1 MLRSGSLLLSL
12 VVLVG
17 CGATTRSRGSNGQED
32 ARRTYTGRVMYE
44 ARHATPSGASREIE
58 VRPARHVVVEA
69 LDEDGEVVGKTATAA
84 DGSFTL
90 GASID
95 AVSVRVR
102 ARIESP
108 FDIAVTRDPL
118 GEVDHSLEAPL
129 PEPHLFL
136 EITATDASV
145 EGHAGAFHILDTE
158 LRGLEAVQRW
168 TGQTLPPVYTYWG
181 RGVTTAWSYF
191 RGERPAESGRFCLEI
206 LGGEPGRQSVTD
218 TDEHDEAIILH
229 ELGHFVM
236 DRLST
241 DSSPGGNHPAGVL
254 LDPGLAWEEGR
265 ATWFAAAVLGD
276 SRYLDTIG
284 VEPHGRLR
292 VSHDL
297 ERGGSGVRGV
307 GSEQG
312 VAEILWDLT
321 DGADGIADA
330 DDDGVSVGAPAV
342 LRGMMGLTQIP
353 GAYPDVSTFL
363 NYMVEQSAAERTSVK
378 RLLAIG
384 GHPPS
389 LLAGDDRRPWPLD
402 VAVPGAM
409 SGKID
414 GLSNPAPNG
423 SPNRPDTG
431 QDAVHVYRVR
441 VERDGWLGAQLRIF
455 GSGRAADR
463 SDLDIEVRDI
473 RANLLASSRAEE
485 PVERVLQRVSAGW
498 YVIYVRDGGSGNQA
512 GYDLRVWTE

>member
-1 MLRSGSLLLSL
+1 MLRSGSLLLCFA
-12 VVLVG
+12 VLLG

-32 ARRTYTGRVMYE
+32 ARRTLSGRVTYE
-44 ARHATPSGASREIE
+44 ARHPTPSGASREIE
-58 VRPARHVVVEA
+58 IRPARHVIVEA
-69 LDEDGEVVGKTATAA
+69 VDDDGEVVGTTATAA
-84 DGSFTL
+84 DGSFSL
-90 GASID
+90 SASID
-95 AVSVRVR
+95 AVRIRVR
-102 ARIESP
+102 AHIESP

-118 GEVDHSLEAPL
+118 GLVDHALEVPL
-129 PEPHLFL
+129 RDVHLFM
-136 EITATDASV
+136 EITATDATN

-158 LRGLEAVQRW
+158 LRGLEAVREW

-206 LGGEPGRQSVTD
+206 LGGEPGRQAVTD

-297 ERGGSGVRGV
+297 ERGGTGVRGV

-321 DGADGIADA
+321 DGADGIADV
-330 DDDGVSVGAPAV
+330 DDDGVSIGAPAV
-342 LRGMMGLTQIP
+342 LRGMMGLRQVP

-363 NYMVEQSAAERTSVK
+363 AYMVEQSTAERTSVK

-384 GHPPS
+384 GHPS
-389 LLAGDDRRPWPLD
+389 QLLPDQERRAWPFD
-402 VAVPGAM
+402 VALPGAA

-441 VERDGWLGAQLRIF
+441 VERNGWLGVQLRIF
-455 GSGRAADR
+455 GSGRASDR
-463 SDLDIEVRDI
+463 SDLDVEVRDI
-473 RANLLASSRAEE
+473 RANLLTSSRAEE
-485 PVERVLQRVSAGW
+485 PLERVMQRVSPGW